1 MMEVNEM
8 KHWDELRDNLC
19 RELDEIA
26 GKGDLSAG
34 DLETVDKL
42 THTLKNLDKIMMGG
56 EYSNAGDWYAMGNY
70 GRDGYRDDYRGGNS
84 YRGRKR
90 DSMGRYSRADAKDD
104 MADKLRRMMDDA
116 PDSRTREALE
126 KALRCM
132 EE

>member
-1 MMEVNEM
+1 M
-8 KHWDELRDNLC
+8 KHWDELRESLC

-26 GKGDLSAG
+26 EKGELSAG
-34 DLETVDKL
+34 DLDTVDKL

-70 GRDGYRDDYRGGNS
+70 GERPGYRDSVS

-90 DSMGRYSRADAKDD
+90 DSMGRYSRSDARED
-104 MADKLRRMMDDA
+104 MAEKLRRMMDDA

-126 KALRCM
+126 KAMRIL

>member
-1 MMEVNEM
+1 M
-8 KHWDELRDNLC
+8 KHWDELRESLC

-26 GKGDLSAG
+26 EKGKLSAG
-34 DLETVDKL
+34 ELDTVDKL

-56 EYSNAGDWYAMGNY
+56 EYSNAGDWYGMGIY

-90 DSMGRYSRADAKDD
+90 DSMGRYSRSDARED
-104 MADKLRRMMDDA
+104 MAEKLRRMVDDA
-116 PDSRTREALE
+116 PDSRTRDALE
-126 KALRCM
+126 KAMRIL

>member
-1 MMEVNEM
+1 M
-8 KHWDELRDNLC
+8 KHLEDLRETLC
-19 RELDEIA
+19 RELNEIA
-26 GKGDLSAG
+26 EKGELSAG

-42 THTLKNLDKIMMGG
+42 THTLKNLDKIMMGEG
-56 EYSNAGDWYAMGNY
+56 YSNAGDWYAMGNY
-70 GRDGYRDDYRGGNS
+70 GRSMYRDDRYDTS

-90 DSMGRYSRADAKDD
+90 DSMGRYSRADARED

-126 KALRCM
+126 KALRSM

>member
-70 GRDGYRDDYRGGNS
+70 GRDGYR
-84 YRGRKR
+84 GRKR
-90 DSMGRYSRADAKDD
+90 DSMGRYSRADARED
-104 MADKLRRMMDDA
+104 MADKLRRMMADA

>member
-1 MMEVNEM
+1 M
-8 KHWDELRDNLC
+8 KHLEDLRETLC
-19 RELDEIA
+19 RELNEIA
-26 GKGDLSAG
+26 EKGELSAG

-42 THTLKNLDKIMMGG
+42 THTLKNLDKIMMSEG
-56 EYSNAGDWYAMGNY
+56 YSNAGDWYAMGNY
-70 GRDGYRDDYRGGNS
+70 GRGMYRDERYDTS

-90 DSMGRYSRADAKDD
+90 DSMGRYSRADARED

-126 KALRCM
+126 KALRSM

>member
-1 MMEVNEM
+1 M
-8 KHWDELRDNLC
+8 KHWDELRESLC

-26 GKGDLSAG
+26 EKGELSAG
-34 DLETVDKL
+34 DLDTVDKL

-70 GRDGYRDDYRGGNS
+70 GRDGYRDDYRSGNS

-90 DSMGRYSRADAKDD
+90 DSMSRYSRSDARED
-104 MADKLRRMMDDA
+104 MAEKLRRMVDDA

-126 KALRCM
+126 KAMRIL

>member
-1 MMEVNEM
+1 M
-8 KHWDELRDNLC
+8 KHCDELRDTLC

-26 GKGDLSAG
+26 KKGELSAG

-42 THTLKNLDKIMMGG
+42 THTMKNLDKIMMGEG
-56 EYSNAGDWYAMGNY
+56 YSSAGDWYAMGNY
-70 GRDGYRDDYRGGNS
+70 GRDSYRPDYRDGIS
-84 YRGRKR
+84 YRGRRR
-90 DSMGRYSRADAKDD
+90 DSMGRYSRADAREE
-104 MADKLRRMMDDA
+104 MAEKLRHMIDTA

>member
-1 MMEVNEM
+1 M
-8 KHWDELRDNLC
+8 KHWNELRDTLC

-26 GKGDLSAG
+26 GKGELSAG

-42 THTLKNLDKIMMGG
+42 THTLKNLDKIMMGV

-70 GRDGYRDDYRGGNS
+70 GRDGYRVDYRDGTS

-90 DSMGRYSRADAKDD
+90 DSMGRYSRSDARED
-104 MADKLRRMMDDA
+104 MAEKLRRMVDDA

-126 KALRCM
+126 KAMRIL

>member
-1 MMEVNEM
+1 M
-8 KHWDELRDNLC
+8 KHLEDLRETLC
-19 RELDEIA
+19 RELNEIA
-26 GKGDLSAG
+26 EKGELSAG

-42 THTLKNLDKIMMGG
+42 THTLKNLDKIMMGEG
-56 EYSNAGDWYAMGNY
+56 YSNAGDWYAMGNY
-70 GRDGYRDDYRGGNS
+70 GRNMYRDDRYDTS

-90 DSMGRYSRADAKDD
+90 DSMGRYSRTDARED

-126 KALRCM
+126 KALRSM

>member
-1 MMEVNEM
+1 M
-8 KHWDELRDNLC
+8 KHWNELRDTLC

-26 GKGDLSAG
+26 EKGELSAG

-42 THTLKNLDKIMMGG
+42 THTLKNLDKIMMGENG
-56 EYSNAGDWYAMGNY
+56 YSGAGDWYAMGNY
-70 GRDGYRDDYRGGNS
+70 GRDGYPADYRTGTS

-104 MADKLRRMMDDA
+104 ISDKLRRMMDDA

>member
-1 MMEVNEM
+1 M
-8 KHWDELRDNLC
+8 KHLEDLRETLC
-19 RELDEIA
+19 RELNEIA
-26 GKGDLSAG
+26 EKGELSAG

-42 THTLKNLDKIMMGG
+42 THTLKNLDKIMMGEG
-56 EYSNAGDWYAMGNY
+56 YSNAGDWYAMGNY
-70 GRDGYRDDYRGGNS
+70 GRDGYRVDYRDGTS

-90 DSMGRYSRADAKDD
+90 DSMGRYSRTDAKEEIS
-104 MADKLRRMMDDA
+104 DKLRRMMDDA

>member
-1 MMEVNEM
+1 M
-8 KHWDELRDNLC
+8 KHWNELRDTLC

-26 GKGDLSAG
+26 EKGELSAG

-70 GRDGYRDDYRGGNS
+70 GRDGYRDEYRGGNS

-90 DSMGRYSRADAKDD
+90 DSMGRYSRADATDD